1 MAVLHS
7 EACTD
12 FTFGF
17 EDGTS
22 DLALERTHHAF
33 AVPSHVP
40 DTCKGLVNR
49 TRAMTR
55 TPRRRQLGRATCP
68 LSNAAPFM
76 RMPTASLPSEN
87 KNFAEPSSPR
97 PRRRSRR
104 RRSRKEATCPHSH
117 RLQCGA
123 VFAAAAPCSKRAQYT
138 PTGLCFSTEPA
149 LLAPQANTLSPAIHR
164 RHTGTTRS
172 HSEARIPGTK
182 TARQRLKPNSW
193 ASPFDALNWRPFS
206 GPRNMTNRLPVWP
219 AALLTGL
226 QRTKVNTLRKIL
238 ADHLYV
244 H

>member
-1 MAVLHS
+1 MVAQHVR
-7 EACTD
+7 
-12 FTFGF
+12 
-17 EDGTS
+17 
-22 DLALERTHHAF
+22 LA
-33 AVPSHVP
+33 
-40 DTCKGLVNR
+40 
-49 TRAMTR
+49 TRRLSCGCQLLPCPAKTR
-55 TPRRRQLGRATCP
+55 T
-68 LSNAAPFM
+68 
-76 RMPTASLPSEN
+76 SL
-87 KNFAEPSSPR
+87 EPSSPR

-123 VFAAAAPCSKRAQYT
+123 VFAAAAPCSKQAQYT

-226 QRTKVNTLRKIL
+226 HRTKVNTLRKIL